1 MNLRVRNWDFKF
13 QILKFDYRQNKTLR
27 QKKIE
32 TRRKYIPGS
41 GYKIVCNAH
50 RIYNEQ
56 NSKGGHFFKLSS
68 LLKIIFQRFLT
79 LNFGEKRVFHTSISI

>member
-41 GYKIVCNAH
+41 GYKIVF
-50 RIYNEQ
+50 NECVMHTEFTM
-56 NSKGGHFFKLSS
+56 NKTVGGDIFLSYP
-68 LLKIIFQRFLT
+68 LF
-79 LNFGEKRVFHTSISI
+79 